1 MEFINS
7 RITSMLFL
15 LLWELGIFN
24 EEGLNGGILDSEDN
38 ASEFA
43 SGVHECH
50 YPLYLFPVVFVL
62 TKCPCLFY
70 SNKIFES

>member
-7 RITSMLFL
+7 KIASVLFL

-24 EEGLNGGILDSEDN
+24 QEGLNGGILDSEDN

-43 SGVHECH
+43 SGC
-50 YPLYLFPVVFVL
+50 
-62 TKCPCLFY
+62 T
-70 SNKIFES
+70 